1 MYANSRYAAR
11 PRVTFR
17 TAGGSIYKFAHP
29 FLAGQIG
36 STSLDEVNISSCLK
50 LNDTYFNATP
60 AQDSSFQELLVDGSV
75 ITVTNHAMAGQMTL
89 NVLPTTG
96 TVGGGDL
103 VAIAHFIIASKDS
116 VGGTLTREKFVN
128 GDKLTRIY
136 YGVSFK
142 NVPHEI
148 EAGNAVAVYPV
159 VMLYAGWIEGISK
172 GAGTTKKLWAV
183 GNKYGLEAAYVP
195 FTVGGTPVNESESSD
210 YYGGAPVPS
219 YGTDDVDGTGIA
231 GKDADSTNAA
241 GSGTTS
247 EHGGLAAEPAPAQL
261 PPQQQ
266 NGE

>member
-1 MYANSRYAAR
+1 MYANSKYAAR

-17 TAGGSIYKFAHP
+17 SAGGSIYKFAHP

-36 STSLDEVNISSCLK
+36 SANIDEVDISSCMK
-50 LNDTYFNATP
+50 LNDTFFNATP
-60 AQDSSFQELLVDGSV
+60 AQDSAFQELLVDGSV
-75 ITVTNHAMAGQMTL
+75 ITVTNHAMAGQLTL
-89 NVLPTTG
+89 NALPTTG

-103 VAIAHFIIASKDS
+103 IAIAHFIIASKDT

-128 GDKLTRIY
+128 GNKLTRVY

-195 FTVGGTPVNESESSD
+195 FTINGTPVNESESSD
-210 YYGGAPVPS
+210 YYGGAPVAT
-219 YGTDDVDGTGIA
+219 YGTDVVDGTDIA
-231 GKDADSTNAA
+231 GKDANETNTA
-241 GSGTTS
+241 GASTTS
-247 EHGGLAAEPAPAQL
+247 EHGGLAPDPAPAQL
-261 PPQQQ
+261 PPQS
-266 NGE
+266 EA